1 MRDGAMSTPT
11 LPPPATPSLPWRFSS
26 SVIMGLTGS
35 LSRGFLYGL
44 NKMDVIGLDR
54 FLETLDRRRK
64 PEERDRG
71 LLTGIVTLG
80 IGQDLC

>member
-1 MRDGAMSTPT
+1 
-11 LPPPATPSLPWRFSS
+11 
-26 SVIMGLTGS
+26 MGLTGS

-44 NKMDVIGLDR
+44 NNMDVIGLDK

-71 LLTGIVTLG
+71 LLTGIVTRG
-80 IGQDLC
+80 MA